1 MGILPD
7 DIERRLREEVERRGL
22 ILLELKRRGER
33 GSTVIEII
41 IDSESADVNL
51 DELAEV
57 NRWASDLF
65 DEIEEDLPSRYRL
78 EVSTPGL
85 GRPLEF
91 PWQYRKNVG
100 RLMKVSYR
108 DEADTVR
115 SDLFRL
121 AEVAGSTLLLAPKG
135 RKKASEEASIAV
147 ELDRV
152 VKAVVE
158 PEF

>member
-1 MGILPD
+1 MGFLPN
-7 DIERRLREEVERRGL
+7 DIEQRLRQEIEASNLVL
-22 ILLELKRRGER
+22 VELKRRGER

-41 IDSESADVNL
+41 VDAEATDVTL
-51 DELAEV
+51 DELAQV

-65 DEIEEDLPSRYRL
+65 DEIEEDLPSRYRI

-85 GRPLEF
+85 SRPLEF
-91 PWQYRKNVG
+91 PWQFRKNVG
-100 RLMKVSYR
+100 RLLKLSYK
-108 DEADTVR
+108 DDSDTVR

-121 AEVAGSTLLLAPKG
+121 VEVAGTTLILSPSGRRKG
-135 RKKASEEASIAV
+135 GDESV
-147 ELDRV
+147 TVDLDRV

>member
-1 MGILPD
+1 MGILPFET
-7 DIERRLREEVERRGL
+7 ERRLREEVERRGL

-41 IDSESADVNL
+41 IDSESSDVNL

-65 DEIEEDLPSRYRL
+65 DEIEDELPSRYRL

-91 PWQYRKNVG
+91 AWQYRKNVG
-100 RLMKVSYR
+100 RLMKISYR
-108 DEADTVR
+108 DESDTVR
-115 SDLFRL
+115 SDVFRL
-121 AEVAGSTLLLAPKG
+121 AEVAGTTLILAPAGRRKG
-135 RKKASEEASIAV
+135 SDDAPVSVDI
-147 ELDRV
+147 DHI

>member
-22 ILLELKRRGER
+22 VLLELKRRGER

-41 IDSESADVNL
+41 IDSETADVNL

-65 DEIEEDLPSRYRL
+65 DEIEEELPSRYRI

-85 GRPLEF
+85 GRPLDHL
-91 PWQYRKNVG
+91 WQYRKNVG
-100 RLMKVSYR
+100 RLVKVSYR
-108 DEADTVR
+108 DETDVVR

-121 AEVAGSTLLLAPKG
+121 VEVAGTTLILAPKG
-135 RKKASEEASIAV
+135 RKKGNDDGSVVV
-147 ELDRV
+147 ELDHI

>member
-1 MGILPD
+1 MGFLPPD
-7 DIERRLREEVERRGL
+7 TERRLRDEIDSRGL
-22 ILLELKRRGER
+22 VLLELKRRGER
-33 GSTVIEII
+33 GSTVIEIV
-41 IDSESADVNL
+41 IDSETSDATL
-51 DELAEV
+51 DELAEI

-65 DEIEEDLPSRYRL
+65 DEIEGELPSRYRI

-85 GRPLEF
+85 GRPLEH

-100 RLMKVSYR
+100 RLMKVSYK
-108 DEADTVR
+108 DDTDVVR

-121 AEVAGSTLLLAPKG
+121 VEVAGTTLILAQKG
-135 RKKASEEASIAV
+135 RKKGGDGDAVTV
-147 ELDRV
+147 ELDRI